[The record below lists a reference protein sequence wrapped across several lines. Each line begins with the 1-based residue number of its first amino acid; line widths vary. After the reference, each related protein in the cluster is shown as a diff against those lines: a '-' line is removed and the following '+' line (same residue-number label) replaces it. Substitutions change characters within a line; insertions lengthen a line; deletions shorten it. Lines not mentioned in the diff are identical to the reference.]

1 MVIPHRE
8 NDFLE
13 TGLPR
18 LERDAPRPRHTPR
31 RLGSHTIFTEFWRIV
46 SFRSA

>member
-13 TGLPR
+13 TGLRR
-18 LERDAPRPRHTPR
+18 LERDAPRPGLTPR
-31 RLGSHTIFTEFWRIV
+31 RLGSHTIFTEFSHIV
-46 SFRSA
+46 SFRRG